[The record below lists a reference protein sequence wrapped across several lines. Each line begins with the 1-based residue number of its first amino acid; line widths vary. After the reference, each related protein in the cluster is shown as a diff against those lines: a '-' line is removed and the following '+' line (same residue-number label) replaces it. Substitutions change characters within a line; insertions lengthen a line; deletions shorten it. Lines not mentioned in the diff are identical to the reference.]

1 MAATASAPR
10 NSEFVQSLER
20 GLAVIRA
27 FDNEHPDLT
36 LSDVARVTGLTRAAA
51 RRFLLTLV
59 DLGYVRTDGRLF
71 ALRPRVLELG
81 YSYLSSLGLPEVALP
96 HMEALVARVHESSS
110 LCVLDGD
117 EIAYVAR
124 VPTRR
129 IMTVAITVGTRFP
142 AYATSMGR
150 VLLAALPPAALDAH
164 LEAIEL
170 HKLTPRTIT
179 GLDKLRAALA
189 RVTASG
195 YALVDQELEIGLRSI
210 AVPVRV
216 RGRVVAALNV
226 SMHASR
232 GSSEAA
238 RRELLPPLREAAEA
252 IEADLAAAPAAATLL
267 ASSHLRSKP
276 ADVTGS

>member
-1 MAATASAPR
+1 MSDAAPSR

-27 FDNEHPDLT
+27 FDSDHPDLT
-36 LSDVARVTGLTRAAA
+36 LSDVARATGLTRAAA

-71 ALRPRVLELG
+71 SLRPLVLELG

-96 HMEALVARVHESSS
+96 HMEALVATVHESSS
-110 LCVLDGD
+110 LSVLDGAA
-117 EIAYVAR
+117 IAYVAR

-150 VLLAALPPAALDAH
+150 VLLAGLAPDELDRH
-164 LEAIEL
+164 LRSIEMEQ
-170 HKLTPRTIT
+170 LTAKTVTSEER
-179 GLDKLRAALA
+179 LRAIVA
-189 RVTASG
+189 RVAGQG
-195 YALVDQELEIGLRSI
+195 YALVDQELEVGLRSI
-210 AVPVRV
+210 AVPVHV
-216 RGRVVAALNV
+216 RERVVAALNV

-232 GSSEAA
+232 GSSDAA
-238 RRELLPPLREAAEA
+238 RRELLPPLRAAAAA
-252 IEADLAAAPAAATLL
+252 IEADLAASPAAAVL
-267 ASSHLRSKP
+267 ASSHVR
-276 ADVTGS
+276 G